1 MQHTKSIPTIL
12 NRYAILHNL
21 QDDTEF
27 PQLQGQTSKIEYIN
41 PKNKRF
47 SYRKKKKIVIIGDS
61 HARGCAAEVSNCMG
75 KSFEVTGTVI
85 PGARNEAITHLDDKE
100 ITNLSKDDVVVVW
113 GGTKDISKNESNIGL
128 KHIKKFALNLKHTNV
143 IVTTAPLRYDLHTSS
158 CINKE
163 T

>member
-1 MQHTKSIPTIL
+1 MQQTKSIPTIL

-27 PQLQGQTSKIEYIN
+27 PQLT
-41 PKNKRF
+41 
-47 SYRKKKKIVIIGDS
+47 GDS

-100 ITNLSKDDVVVVW
+100 ITNISKDDVVVVW

-128 KHIKKFALNLKHTNV
+128 KHIKKFALNLKHKCHSNDCS
-143 IVTTAPLRYDLHTSS
+143 P
-158 CINKE
+158 
-163 T
+163 